1 MIHDLRKAYH
11 MPNSQ
16 GRMCVSN
23 LRLRRASSAGSSM
36 ISVEEGG
43 EAVAFSI
50 CATSSL
56 SVKDSLRSSNAFDM
70 VNS

>member
-56 SVKDSLRSSNAFDM
+56 SVKDNLRSSNAFDM